1 MSRKSGIVN
10 VRMVITEEKI
20 LSNIDKV
27 QKLINPKSKKQI
39 VPLDDDT
46 YFKDLIE
53 SIKAY
58 LIEYPKKKN
67 FPASVY
73 KAAYGLVEYATIQFE
88 ENTKK
93 VEELIRQREENIALA
108 GTLRELVEAV
118 ENKDSEWKDKVEENK
133 GLFSEDLIDTLK
145 LVGKDRSRRSQNYKD
160 AIKLLNAR
168 VSNLETNLHIEID
181 MERTEDKSKA
191 LSYIGIEI
199 ADALKDIPRP
209 ADLIIEETPE
219 EETETPVVEKIQVEE
234 KKAKKTTKAATAKT
248 AKKKANIEEA
258 AVVEAVE
265 AKPKARAK
273 TKAKAENVEVIET
286 KAKTKATKS
295 TRVAKAELIDVEPKA
310 KKSKV
315 ELIDVEPEIK
325 VAKAELIDVVPEI
338 EEAKKPVKRYV
349 RVKGYRVNAIKE
361 NEEPKEEKVEIIKEQ
376 PKQEV
381 VPKKK
386 VSQLIKIEEN
396 EEDTEVDEQQA
407 IQDYQESV
415 TFEKKPSLWQ
425 RIKNSKLGRVVS
437 YVLKIRIRIE
447 LPNALPEGRG
457 EE

>member
-39 VPLDDDT
+39 VQLDDDT

-118 ENKDSEWKDKVEENK
+118 ENKDSKWKDKVEENK
-133 GLFSEDLIDTLK
+133 GLFSEDVIDTLK

-209 ADLIIEETPE
+209 ADLIIEETPK

-258 AVVEAVE
+258 AVVEEVE